1 MGTLLIYKDSAN
13 KDAGKVVFENATIIV
28 ESEGKQAPVYK
39 FGATLLRLAANISV
53 VYNRTFVEYDY
64 CLETTSSM
72 LWDNETTPDIEF
84 IDSALYGIKDN
95 RLHSNDKNSYF
106 YESMD
111 GIFSKINNLT
121 KLSYVE
127 DNCIFNL

>member
-39 FGATLLRLAANISV
+39 FGATLFRLADNISV
-53 VYNRTFVEYDY
+53 VFNRSFVAVDNG
-64 CLETTSSM
+64 LETTSSM

-84 IDSALYGIKDN
+84 IDSELYGIKDN
-95 RLHSNDKNSYF
+95 RLHSDDKNSYF
-106 YESMD
+106 YD
-111 GIFSKINNLT
+111 TIIYNKNQYIL
-121 KLSYVE
+121 
-127 DNCIFNL
+127 

>member
-1 MGTLLIYKDSAN
+1 MNLTIPCFAACLNALRKSAFKESKVFIIVCFCLLLS
-13 KDAGKVVFENATIIV
+13 VVF
-28 ESEGKQAPVYK
+28 
-39 FGATLLRLAANISV
+39 
-53 VYNRTFVEYDY
+53 NRSFVAVDNG
-64 CLETTSSM
+64 LETTSSM

-84 IDSALYGIKDN
+84 IDSELYGIKDN
-95 RLHSNDKNSYF
+95 RLHSDDKNSYF

>member
-1 MGTLLIYKDSAN
+1 MPVMPIAQLIVIYIKSLGSPSRTTD
-13 KDAGKVVFENATIIV
+13 
-28 ESEGKQAPVYK
+28 
-39 FGATLLRLAANISV
+39 NISV
-53 VYNRTFVEYDY
+53 VFNRSFVAVDNG
-64 CLETTSSM
+64 LETTSSM

-84 IDSALYGIKDN
+84 IDSELYGIKDN
-95 RLHSNDKNSYF
+95 RLHSDDKNSYF

-121 KLSYVE
+121 KLSYIE

>member
-1 MGTLLIYKDSAN
+1 MQERWF
-13 KDAGKVVFENATIIV
+13 FENATIIV

-39 FGATLLRLAANISV
+39 FGRLCLDWLTIYLLFF
-53 VYNRTFVEYDY
+53 NRSFVAVDNG
-64 CLETTSSM
+64 LETTSSM

-84 IDSALYGIKDN
+84 IDSELYGIKDN
-95 RLHSNDKNSYF
+95 RLHSDDKNSYF

>member
-1 MGTLLIYKDSAN
+1 MAD
-13 KDAGKVVFENATIIV
+13 
-28 ESEGKQAPVYK
+28 
-39 FGATLLRLAANISV
+39 NISV
-53 VYNRTFVEYDY
+53 VFNRSFVAVDNG
-64 CLETTSSM
+64 LETTSSM

-84 IDSALYGIKDN
+84 IDSELYGIKDN
-95 RLHSNDKNSYF
+95 RLHSDDKNSYF